1 MIPNPPCWGPAGILT
16 MGFGSVSCWEPG
28 RSPGVAGAGWHRAPL
43 RGGGIY
49 HPAAAAGSAPGLFS
63 LSLAHRSSATG
74 FHGLHTTNKLT
85 HMLAC
90 AQTHVWTRTHM
101 GTSPCTPAARR
112 APRSRA
118 HAQISRAWQHFARWH
133 AILLLHVCTRRRS
146 PKFAHA
152 GATSRF
158 HPSHVRGAH
167 RPARARRCARRSLPC
182 PAVLKSWS
190 SSWLPLGPLVPAVP
204 SHGDLSATCPRAAR
218 SLPVPPKPH
227 AGCCTEP
234 GGSRRAPRPRKLC
247 TARGLSGGARSCSS
261 AAKGWGDVQ
270 AGVEASCVP

>member
-1 MIPNPPCWGPAGILT
+1 MAPGSPTGWWHLSSSCCCWLCPGALLTVPGTSVICNWFSRAAHHKHAHTHWCVPKHTCGLAHTWGPLHA
-16 MGFGSVSCWEPG
+16 PQQ
-28 RSPGVAGAGWHRAPL
+28 PGVR
-43 RGGGIY
+43 
-49 HPAAAAGSAPGLFS
+49 PAAA
-63 LSLAHRSSATG
+63 
-74 FHGLHTTNKLT
+74 LT
-85 HMLAC
+85 HKS
-90 AQTHVWTRTHM
+90 HVRGNTLHA
-101 GTSPCTPAARR
+101 GTPSSC
-112 APRSRA
+112 
-118 HAQISRAWQHFARWH
+118 
-133 AILLLHVCTRRRS
+133 CMC
-146 PKFAHA
+146 AHA
-152 GATSRF
+152 GGHQNVHTHAGVHAPTSRF
-158 HPSHVRGAH
+158 HPGHVRGAH

-261 AAKGWGDVQ
+261 AAKGWGDMQ

>member
-1 MIPNPPCWGPAGILT
+1 MILNPPCWGPAGILT

-74 FHGLHTTNKLT
+74 FHGLHTTNMLT

-101 GTSPCTPAARR
+101 GTSPCAPAAMC

-146 PKFAHA
+146 PKCAH
-152 GATSRF
+152 T
-158 HPSHVRGAH
+158 
-167 RPARARRCARRSLPC
+167 RRCARTNVPVSPQPRARRASPC
-182 PAVLKSWS
+182 PRSALCSPEPA
-190 SSWLPLGPLVPAVP
+190 LPSCAQILEQLLAAAGASRPRRPLAWGPECHVSPCRSEP
-204 SHGDLSATCPRAAR
+204 PR
-218 SLPVPPKPH
+218 PPQ
-227 AGCCTEP
+227 
-234 GGSRRAPRPRKLC
+234 APRRL
-247 TARGLSGGARSCSS
+247 LHGARWEPPSASS
-261 AAKGWGDVQ
+261 PQ
-270 AGVEASCVP
+270 AVHGEGALRGGPQLQLCC